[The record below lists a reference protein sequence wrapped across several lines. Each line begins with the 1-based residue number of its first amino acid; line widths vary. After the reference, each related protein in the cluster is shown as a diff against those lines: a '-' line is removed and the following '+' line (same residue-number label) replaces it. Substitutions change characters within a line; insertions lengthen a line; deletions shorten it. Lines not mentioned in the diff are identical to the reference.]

1 MLENLKIENFR
12 GFQSFELQ
20 QLGRV
25 NLLVGQNN
33 SGKTSILEAIQLL
46 CSRTNIEPLRE
57 IMEKRGEYI
66 HNEEERFPSN
76 ILDIRH
82 LFYGHEIKLKSQL
95 SISGKEKDHSEI
107 FIIYIGSHS
116 SDRSNNDTNPESYS
130 SDFNK
135 LEEIL
140 HINDRSDNDTNPES
154 YDYDFNELEKNSHIH
169 IQWSD
174 GIEEENIDGYL
185 SDDGGLQEN
194 FRRLSRV
201 IDYSKKI
208 RNLPIKTNFV
218 TSSSL
223 TTYEM
228 IEFFDRIVL
237 TPEEKIVQDA
247 VKMIDM
253 NVERIAVI
261 SSKIYKDLGFREG
274 FVVLRSD
281 NHQRVPIGS
290 FGDGTWR
297 MLGLALAIVNVK
309 DGVLL
314 VDEIDTGLHFTA
326 MSKMWKLIWE
336 TAKKLNVQVF
346 ATTHNSDCWKSLASI
361 ACEENAHEEGGITIQ
376 RIEPD
381 KNTAIA
387 FNEREIVIAAERDL
401 EVR

>member
-46 CSRTNIEPLRE
+46 CSRTNLEPLRK
-57 IMEKRGEYI
+57 MMKNRGEYFQSD
-66 HNEEERFPSN
+66 ESRVYSKV
-76 ILDIRH
+76 LDIRH
-82 LFYGHEIKLKSQL
+82 LFHGHELKLDSEFSILGKNIENSEQL
-95 SISGKEKDHSEI
+95 SLFE
-107 FIIYIGSHS
+107 Y
-116 SDRSNNDTNPESYS
+116 
-130 SDFNK
+130 
-135 LEEIL
+135 
-140 HINDRSDNDTNPES
+140 
-154 YDYDFNELEKNSHIH
+154 LEKLIVSVGVSSRYKSKQNSDDAISENNLDETIAEETLSIN

-174 GIEEENIDGYL
+174 ESVKEDFERPL
-185 SDDGGLQEN
+185 SIDGGLSEEYI
-194 FRRLSRV
+194 RRARM
-201 IDYSKKI
+201 IDSSKDK
-208 RNLPIKTNFV
+208 PIKTQFI

-223 TTYEM
+223 TASEM
-228 IEFFDRIVL
+228 IEFFDQVIL
-237 TPEEKIVQDA
+237 TTEEKVIQEA
-247 VKMIDM
+247 LKMIEP
-253 NVERIAVI
+253 NIERIAAV
-261 SSKIYKDLGFREG
+261 SSRKYRNSDFREG
-274 FVVLRSD
+274 FVVLRAD

-297 MLGLALAIVNVK
+297 ILGLALAIVNVK

-336 TAKKLNVQVF
+336 TAKRLNVQVF

-361 ACEENAHEEGGITIQ
+361 ACQENIHEAGGITIQ

-387 FNEREIVIAAERDL
+387 FNEREIVIAAERDI